1 MTTLLCACSGEPAQ
15 HCSPAYW
22 LHRCTEGSGGTDSE
36 PDGVGSNTTAT
47 DGRVCGELHCR
58 TTSRQVS
65 QIIYS
70 HFPIVSLSGVGR
82 HYCISP
88 GFSVLCDFGSS
99 WCCLISPRT
108 LSIHLSLSLPRGL
121 FPPTFIVVTCFATF
135 VSLFSSHGHTM
146 KDVSGDICGD
156 WLDHYIAAEL
166 FVSNSTFPCF
176 ALKSDYLFQHYVI
189 YSFRIDTSLSSSSVP
204 AVVIGGT

>member
-1 MTTLLCACSGEPAQ
+1 
-15 HCSPAYW
+15 
-22 LHRCTEGSGGTDSE
+22 
-36 PDGVGSNTTAT
+36 
-47 DGRVCGELHCR
+47 
-58 TTSRQVS
+58 
-65 QIIYS
+65 
-70 HFPIVSLSGVGR
+70 
-82 HYCISP
+82 
-88 GFSVLCDFGSS
+88 
-99 WCCLISPRT
+99 
-108 LSIHLSLSLPRGL
+108 
-121 FPPTFIVVTCFATF
+121 
-135 VSLFSSHGHTM
+135 M